1 MTYSIK
7 GNPDYIESRGRMLAV
22 LAFEIR
28 GQLQRLEAAIGQLRY
43 TFLGR
48 RATGFF
54 EQYTQF
60 AEQMYGLAD
69 VVDSFSAQ
77 LIDAARRLRAADHR

>member
-1 MTYSIK
+1 
-7 GNPDYIESRGRMLAV
+7 MLAD
-22 LAFEIR
+22 LASGIR
-28 GQLQRLEAAIGQLRY
+28 GQLQRLEAAIGPLRY

-48 RATGFF
+48 RASSFF

-77 LIDAARRLRAADHR
+77 LIDAAKRLRSADRG